1 MCVCSNCFSHFLTT
15 LPRTVAQLATMG
27 DSAKTSV
34 GAGISCS
41 LFHVCSLQVWPRFN
55 GISPHFLSRFI
66 FACFNCFNAKTWPVS
81 NIGKLHQAAFTA
93 LSMSSIS
100 KGRNPLGGTA
110 VIVSGG
116 GGGITLGRSEQERST
131 ERKSWVHSTTTR
143 RLGSRYPRSSSNT
156 VADSTR
162 CNKMIC

>member
-1 MCVCSNCFSHFLTT
+1 MYVQIVSHIFSPHI
-15 LPRTVAQLATMG
+15 ATHCRPVG
-27 DSAKTSV
+27 HNGRLGKTSV

-55 GISPHFLSRFI
+55 GISHTFYH
-66 FACFNCFNAKTWPVS
+66 VS
-81 NIGKLHQAAFTA
+81 SLHV
-93 LSMSSIS
+93 S
-100 KGRNPLGGTA
+100 
-110 VIVSGG
+110 IVSMLNMAGLQHWQITSSCIHCSIHELDLQG
-116 GGGITLGRSEQERST
+116 QKTHLVGLPWSFLVAGGGITLGRSEQERST
-131 ERKSWVHSTTTR
+131 ERKSWVHSTTTS